1 MIAYYRVDFNK
12 RQMKNLSG
20 VNQVGN
26 QSSQTRQEINE
37 KRSYLYKTQWSRP
50 RSQYFHTGPLITP
63 VYLIW
68 VINQSYIN
76 KSKTTLFCLSSVASL
91 IYCLINPK
99 VSLLFGK
106 TENPDRVDITNFKIT
121 DRPDKIKKNVQVT
134 FFVSKVMKINF
145 KGEPIIGQFI
155 GQ

>member
-106 TENPDRVDITNFKIT
+106 TENPDRVDITVRQN
-121 DRPDKIKKNVQVT
+121 KKNVQVT